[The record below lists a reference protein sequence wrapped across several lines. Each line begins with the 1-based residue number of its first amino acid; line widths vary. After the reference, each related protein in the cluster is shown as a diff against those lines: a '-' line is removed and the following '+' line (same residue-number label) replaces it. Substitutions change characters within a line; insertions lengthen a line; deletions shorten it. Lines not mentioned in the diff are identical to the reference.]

1 MKNHTN
7 FHAIPWEF
15 HPPRP
20 VFLQQMWLPLQ
31 GSLSA
36 GIRPSASANMSKF
49 RSHFSHWIALSV
61 QKNSIRTCQGIIIHL
76 AYVKSLACTEHE
88 DPLGPLGASG
98 CVDYL
103 TAQLVHQPLI
113 LDYHFI
119 VFPFFL
125 HEHETT
131 YLVNVIIWH
140 MQPSRFYCLNIS
152 FFTLNQRRTNSGTY
166 RAKVLDTLLVQ
177 LRSRAMFL

>member
-1 MKNHTN
+1 MKNPTN

-119 VFPFFL
+119 IFPFFL

-131 YLVNVIIWH
+131 YLVIFPFFLPEW
-140 MQPSRFYCLNIS
+140 FFF
-152 FFTLNQRRTNSGTY
+152 FFTLNLGRNKQWNLQGQGTWY
-166 RAKVLDTLLVQ
+166 IACAT
-177 LRSRAMFL
+177 SI

>member
-1 MKNHTN
+1 MKNPTI

-119 VFPFFL
+119 IFPFFL

-131 YLVNVIIWH
+131 YLVIFPFFLPEW
-140 MQPSRFYCLNIS
+140 FFF
-152 FFTLNQRRTNSGTY
+152 FFTLNLGRNKQWNLQGQGTWY
-166 RAKVLDTLLVQ
+166 IACAT
-177 LRSRAMFL
+177 SI